1 MGVWLHVCQG
11 TLSRLVVGS
20 TLVDY
25 QSRYLVEQA
34 RTLFED
40 EEEDRVETAV
50 PALEGLV
57 PKDRY
62 ATPGTPAAPNGSPTS
77 RDAAAKKERV
87 GLSSFDLLAVLGR
100 GGYGKVMMVRHK
112 RTRGVYAMKILRKK
126 DLMKKK
132 QVQRTMVER
141 AILSNV
147 EHPFIVGLKYAF
159 QVRPPTLRAY
169 VGSWCGALHRRLMV
183 GGLCV
188 HRVQTPAKLYMVI
201 DFVSGGDFFT
211 LLTREGCLS
220 LKRTQLCVYRSQHAR
235 CRPC

>member
-1 MGVWLHVCQG
+1 VGVWLHVCFLCQG

-62 ATPGTPAAPNGSPTS
+62 ATPGSTAAPNGSPTS

-159 QVRPPTLRAY
+159 QVRL
-169 VGSWCGALHRRLMV
+169 
-183 GGLCV
+183 
-188 HRVQTPAKLYMVI
+188 
-201 DFVSGGDFFT
+201 
-211 LLTREGCLS
+211 
-220 LKRTQLCVYRSQHAR
+220 QL
-235 CRPC
+235 